1 MMHNPSNH
9 QIHTKRLLTAS
20 LAVGVEVTG
29 MIMLGLSGRGDS
41 VKDPPP
47 AGGWV
52 AVVLIGS
59 SLGHKHTHTH
69 TVCNYADFSCRP
81 RASSQG

>member
-1 MMHNPSNH
+1 MMHNPAN
-9 QIHTKRLLTAS
+9 QQVNTQLLLTAS

-29 MIMLGLSGRGDS
+29 MLMQGLSGRGAS
-41 VKDPPP
+41 GKDPPP

-59 SLGHKHTHTH
+59 SLGHKHTHS
-69 TVCNYADFSCRP
+69 VQLCRLLL
-81 RASSQG
+81 